1 MSLPKWR
8 VAALLAYNM
17 EEPLPKT
24 PTRCPNQVYTTISPL
39 ADIYTISFF
48 SSLRLYLSHYRLTS
62 ATKYGPI
69 TLAAVQTT
77 IKPSTATLYG
87 AFHSGT
93 SCKRTQTAY
102 NAT

>member
-17 EEPLPKT
+17 EKPLPRT
-24 PTRCPNQVYTTISPL
+24 PTNALIKYIQPSPIFPTYTPPPS
-39 ADIYTISFF
+39 SFLF
-48 SSLRLYLSHYRLTS
+48 SSTPSDYRLTS
-62 ATKYGPI
+62 ATKYGPM

-77 IKPSTATLYG
+77 INPSTITLYG
-87 AFHSGT
+87 ALHSGT

-102 NAT
+102 KAT